1 MCFQAAHR
9 TPVAFH
15 LNVIPEQARSLS
27 RLSCV
32 CEFGDSPR
40 PPDVYS
46 GKRGG
51 QNLRKKENGVRRSR
65 DQKIKGIVVRVIER
79 LYLGCLGGIGKEV
92 KPKQG

>member
-1 MCFQAAHR
+1 MAMDFVVSSVLCIF
-9 TPVAFH
+9 P
-15 LNVIPEQARSLS
+15 PPP
-27 RLSCV
+27 
-32 CEFGDSPR
+32 PR
-40 PPDVYS
+40 PTQYS

>member
-1 MCFQAAHR
+1 MAMDFVVSSVLCIFLP
-9 TPVAFH
+9 TPT
-15 LNVIPEQARSLS
+15 Q
-27 RLSCV
+27 
-32 CEFGDSPR
+32 
-40 PPDVYS
+40 YS